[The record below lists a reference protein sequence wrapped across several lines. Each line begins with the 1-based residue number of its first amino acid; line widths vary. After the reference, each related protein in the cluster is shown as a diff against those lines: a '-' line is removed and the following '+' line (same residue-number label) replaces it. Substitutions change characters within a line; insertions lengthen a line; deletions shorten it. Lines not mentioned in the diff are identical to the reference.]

1 MPKHHKYHIRL
12 PALVLSLAVS
22 CEVIC
27 NPVISAAPKIKSL
40 TREKSQARTTT
51 QSLEQPK
58 EKPQGQPQ
66 KKSANIPLD
75 KVEMQFY
82 NGCEWN
88 RCENGLKIVNQK
100 LRENSKDAFALYL
113 RGLGAHCKGYS
124 KFSSC
129 NNATIMESLMLEAIS
144 SYDEAYIHGYT
155 KPVLLYHRGEA
166 KVVLHMAR
174 IAKKKAAQQ
183 TKRDPEKD
191 WVWAAR
197 GMLYGALSDKSTE
210 SRNDPLIADALI
222 DLQESIRQDSQIGQG
237 RSGQDWSAQAWGAQA
252 MAWAAQGKFEAA
264 RRSINHA
271 IVLTK
276 GKNTTVFYE
285 LGVICMEMND
295 YKAAKLAMDEAIK
308 LVPNNSVHRL
318 LRAQAALKLGDLPLV
333 QSDLDYVLKLEPD
346 NAAALTLQSAVGLKQ
361 NQPEQA
367 MADLLAADEIQSKV
381 AGHRRE
387 TIQAAQ
393 ARNVLEKAAQQNKAL
408 GGPERSQT
416 AYDNAILNF
425 GLHHWEKSAQ
435 DFERVLKLSK
445 TIGATEMHSVA
456 LASIAYASI
465 NHMDQSAS
473 LLQKY
478 VRYADKLGLPGKIV
492 KYLAAEINE
501 KELDKCTR
509 SNEDRTLVNFYIGSN
524 CARFKEYAKA
534 QERFSWVVDHGDQK
548 LDQYLLAVMELDM
561 LKGKPSAKK

>member
-1 MPKHHKYHIRL
+1 
-12 PALVLSLAVS
+12 
-22 CEVIC
+22 
-27 NPVISAAPKIKSL
+27 
-40 TREKSQARTTT
+40 
-51 QSLEQPK
+51 
-58 EKPQGQPQ
+58 
-66 KKSANIPLD
+66 
-75 KVEMQFY
+75 MQ
-82 NGCEWN
+82 
-88 RCENGLKIVNQK
+88 
-100 LRENSKDAFALYL
+100 
-113 RGLGAHCKGYS
+113 
-124 KFSSC
+124 
-129 NNATIMESLMLEAIS
+129 EAIT
-144 SYDEAYIHGYT
+144 SYDEAYKHGYA
-155 KPVLLYHRGEA
+155 KPILLYRRGEA

-183 TKRDPEKD
+183 AKRDPEKD

-252 MAWAAQGKFEAA
+252 MAWAAQGKFAAA

-271 IVLTK
+271 VVLTK
-276 GKNTTVFYE
+276 GKNTTVLYE
-285 LGVICMEMND
+285 LAVICMEMND

-381 AGHRRE
+381 AGNRRE

-408 GGPERSQT
+408 GGTERSQT

-425 GLHHWEKSAQ
+425 GLHHWEESAQ
-435 DFERVLKLSK
+435 DFERVLKLSR

-473 LLQKY
+473 LLHKY
-478 VRYADKLGLPGKIV
+478 VKYADKLGLPGKIV

-561 LKGKPSAKK
+561 LKGQPAGKK

>member
-1 MPKHHKYHIRL
+1 MSKHHKYHIRL
-12 PALVLSLAVS
+12 PSLVLSLAVS
-22 CEVIC
+22 YQAIC
-27 NPVISAAPKIKSL
+27 TPIIAAAPKVKCQAK
-40 TREKSQARTTT
+40 EKSQTTT
-51 QSLEQPK
+51 TPPLEQPK
-58 EKPQGQPQ
+58 ETQQNQ
-66 KKSANIPLD
+66 LHDQQSNIPLD
-75 KVEMQFY
+75 KIEMQFY
-82 NGCEWN
+82 NGCEWK
-88 RCENGLKIVNQK
+88 RCEKGLKIVNQK

-129 NNATIMESLMLEAIS
+129 NNATIMEPLMLEAIS
-144 SYDEAYIHGYT
+144 SYDEAYNHGYT

-174 IAKKKAAQQ
+174 IAKKKASQKI
-183 TKRDPEKD
+183 KRDPEKD

-197 GMLYGALSDKSTE
+197 GMLYGALSDDSTE

-222 DLQESIRQDSQIGQG
+222 DLQESISQDSQ
-237 RSGQDWSAQAWGAQA
+237 SGQDWSAQAWGAQA
-252 MAWAAQGKFEAA
+252 MAWAAQGKFAAA

-276 GKNTTVFYE
+276 GKNTTVLYE

-381 AGHRRE
+381 AGNRRE

-393 ARNVLEKAAQQNKAL
+393 ARNLLEKTVLQNKAL

-435 DFERVLKLSK
+435 EFERVLKLSK

-456 LASIAYASI
+456 LAAIAYASI
-465 NHMDQSAS
+465 NHLEQSAS
-473 LLQKY
+473 LLHKY
-478 VRYADKLGLPGKIV
+478 VKYTDKLGLPGKIV